1 MNFKTETTFEGRVLN
16 GKILD
21 NKVVL
26 DELFGVS
33 LVNEVKLDRQQVK
46 NLMYDLSTLHSE
58 MKDSVIGN
66 GNLKIDDKSI
76 QGIIKSDSINN
87 SGQSCNIKG
96 YNIKSD
102 SITVDNINTL
112 SYIDLIETIGK
123 GLEVSGKNN
132 SAKLI

>member
-33 LVNEVKLDRQQVK
+33 LVDEVKLDSSQIYQ
-46 NLMYDLSTLHSE
+46 LIGDLNTIHS
-58 MKDSVIGN
+58 KLNGVIN
-66 GNLKIDDKSI
+66 GKIT
-76 QGIIKSDSINN
+76 QGSIKSDSINN

-96 YNIKSD
+96 DNIKSN

-112 SYIDLIETIGK
+112 SYIDLIETIRK
-123 GLEVSGKNN
+123 RLEVSGKNN
-132 SAKLI
+132 STKLI